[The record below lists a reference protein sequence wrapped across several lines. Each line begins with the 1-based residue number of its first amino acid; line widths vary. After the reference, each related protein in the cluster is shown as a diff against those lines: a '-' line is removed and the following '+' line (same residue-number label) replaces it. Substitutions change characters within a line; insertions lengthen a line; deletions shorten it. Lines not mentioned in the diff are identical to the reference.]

1 MRLPE
6 DIIKRPY
13 LTEKTNMQITEGTYT
28 FVVDIKS
35 TKTEVR
41 KAVEKLFGVKVLSV
55 NTMNRAGKKKR
66 MGKHEGY
73 RADWKKAMV
82 KIDLDPKTETYKT
95 KGGVETAS
103 SKKYKTSI
111 EEFGAAF

>member
-6 DIIKRPY
+6 DIIKKPY
-13 LTEKTNMQITEGTYT
+13 VTEKTNMEIASGTYT
-28 FVVDIKS
+28 FIVDVNS

-41 KAVEKLFGVKVLSV
+41 KAVEKLFGVKVLRV

-82 KIDLDPKTETYKT
+82 KIDLDPKPETYKT
-95 KGGVETAS
+95 KGGVETTTG
-103 SKKYKTSI
+103 KKYKTTI

>member
-6 DIIKRPY
+6 DIIKKPY
-13 LTEKTNMQITEGTYT
+13 LTEKTNMQIADGVYT
-28 FVVDIKS
+28 FVVDVKS
-35 TKTEVR
+35 TKTEIR
-41 KAVEKLFGVKVLSV
+41 KAVESLFNVKVLSV
-55 NTMNRAGKKKR
+55 NTINRAGKKKR

-82 KIDLDPKTETYKT
+82 KIDQDPKPEAYKT
-95 KGGVETAS
+95 KGGVETTTG
-103 SKKYKTSI
+103 KKFKTSI